1 MRVHL
6 LAFGQHGIAAASVEK
21 KRVGV
26 VVGGHCP
33 ATKFRVEKETLFR
46 VDAPRNAAK
55 EIVNGK
61 NVRDVDEIEDSDG
74 IRRRKRWR

>member
-6 LAFGQHGIAAASVEK
+6 LAFRQHGIAAASVEK

-33 ATKFRVEKETLFR
+33 ATEFRVEKETLFR